1 MFFLPRSL
9 RDAESFQDDEVRPA
23 LGLQSEVPIT
33 AEHWN
38 QFLARKSTLRARIER
53 QTLWRGES
61 IGVELAN
68 LCTTLLDAPP
78 SYQLWAYAVTI
89 SQGQLLREQ
98 CLLVASLLY
107 DYVRVKLEPL
117 GLQEHFDKVEA
128 EALAGGGGI

>member
-1 MFFLPRSL
+1 M
-9 RDAESFQDDEVRPA
+9 RPA
-23 LGLQSEVPIT
+23 LDLEPEVSIT

-38 QFLARKSTLRARIER
+38 QFLARQPKIRTRIER

-68 LCTTLLDAPP
+68 VCTTLLDAPP
-78 SYQLWAYAVTI
+78 SIQLGTSAVTI
-89 SQGQLLREQ
+89 SPGPLSREQ
-98 CLLVASLLY
+98 CLLVASTLY

-128 EALAGGGGI
+128 PAGGGGI